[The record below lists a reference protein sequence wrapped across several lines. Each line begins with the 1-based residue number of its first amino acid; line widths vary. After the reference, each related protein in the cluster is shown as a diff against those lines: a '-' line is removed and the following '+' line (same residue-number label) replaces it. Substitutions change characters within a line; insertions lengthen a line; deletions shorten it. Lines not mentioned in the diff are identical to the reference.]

1 MTDKSLYECAT
12 VACVL
17 YTTHCLVPVLSGVMH
32 AYCHIQCMCIVFSLF
47 YIHLD
52 SQPDVQ
58 GTWKLCICCLVLQSL
73 LSLPALSDSAAS
85 VAGVAIV
92 CVCVLDVAQSILY
105 HRMVAHTFR
114 LCSCSCCCVSLS
126 HLSVCLACPARTC
139 PAWHVLSVTLCFS
152 CWTCPVKLYLSL

>member
-17 YTTHCLVPVLSGVMH
+17 YSTHCLAPVLSGVMH
-32 AYCHIQCMCIVFSLF
+32 AYCHSQCMCVVFSLF
-47 YIHLD
+47 CIHLD
-52 SQPDVQ
+52 SRVDVQ
-58 GTWKLCICCLVLQSL
+58 GTCKLCICCLVLQSL

-114 LCSCSCCCVSLS
+114 LCSCSCCCVPQSLVS
-126 HLSVCLACPARTC
+126 LLGMSCLACPVSDT
-139 PAWHVLSVTLCFS
+139 VF
-152 CWTCPVKLYLSL
+152 